1 MPPGAAAGGQVHDQ
15 FFHIRVI
22 IGVVAGL
29 TMTRLLNGLARFVQH
44 PMRVPI
50 YPLHL
55 GWVVYL
61 LLSVMLFWWFEY
73 NLAQVERWTFQ
84 KYLFVV
90 GYASLYFFT
99 STLLFPD
106 RMDDYGGFADYFHS
120 RQAWFY
126 GLLAAIFLLDV
137 VDSALKGPAHLASL
151 GPVYVWRQ
159 SILAALAVAAMRAG
173 DRRLH
178 AGFLV
183 LALLVQLWVI
193 ARYFDVLD
201 FGNSP

>member
-120 RQAWFY
+120 RQAWF
-126 GLLAAIFLLDV
+126 
-137 VDSALKGPAHLASL
+137 
-151 GPVYVWRQ
+151 
-159 SILAALAVAAMRAG
+159 
-173 DRRLH
+173 
-178 AGFLV
+178 
-183 LALLVQLWVI
+183 
-193 ARYFDVLD
+193 
-201 FGNSP
+201 

>member
-1 MPPGAAAGGQVHDQ
+1 MHDQ
-15 FFHIRVI
+15 FFHVRVI

-44 PMRVPI
+44 PLRVPI
-50 YPLHL
+50 YAVHL

-73 NLAQVERWTFQ
+73 NLAVVERWTFP

-126 GLLAAIFLLDV
+126 GLLAAIFLADLA
-137 VDSALKGPAHLASL
+137 DSALKGRAHLASL
-151 GPVYVWRQ
+151 GPVYPWRQ
-159 SILAALAVAAMRAG
+159 SLLAALAVVAMRVR

-178 AGFLV
+178 AGFLIV
-183 LALLVQLWVI
+183 ALLVQLWVI

-201 FGNSP
+201 

>member
-1 MPPGAAAGGQVHDQ
+1 MAGAAAAGGQVHDQ
-15 FFHIRVI
+15 FFHVRVI

-29 TMTRLLNGLARFVQH
+29 TLTRLLNGLARFVQH

-73 NLAQVERWTFQ
+73 NLAAVERWTFP

-106 RMDDYGGFADYFHS
+106 RMEDYGGFADYFHS

-137 VDSALKGPAHLASL
+137 ADSALKGRAHLASL

-159 SILAALAVAAMRAG
+159 SILAALAVVAMRVR

-178 AGFLV
+178 AGFLI
-183 LALLVQLWVI
+183 LALLVQLWAI

-201 FGNSP
+201 FDGLD